1 MTLGWAGWKASSTFR
16 GFCSRALS
24 TLFSKT
30 GVASSVDLRAVT
42 DVSLDGV
49 APVAGVVVVEALP
62 AVDGAVESVPGVVG
76 EEGISAGHDSS
87 SIGS

>member
-49 APVAGVVVVEALP
+49 APVAGVVVP
-62 AVDGAVESVPGVVG
+62 GVDGAVESVPGVVG